1 MWKRQNPK
9 IRLSQR
15 LMLYLPWDQDVTKQI
30 NQAFTNDRIHIH
42 LKHNCRPFVEGK
54 DTYLNTILPATT
66 SNIYTLIHFSKST
79 RICTFFFDNVSTH
92 DSHPLQHGTFSNLSN
107 GMGFRMSTIR
117 ISTCILLSL
126 NSKLILDQSRGT
138 RNCKMFLVSCHYH

>member
-1 MWKRQNPK
+1 MTEFTFIWSITVGLLWK
-9 IRLSQR
+9 
-15 LMLYLPWDQDVTKQI
+15 
-30 NQAFTNDRIHIH
+30 
-42 LKHNCRPFVEGK
+42 GK

-79 RICTFFFDNVSTH
+79 GICTFFFDNVSTH

-107 GMGFRMSTIR
+107 ALGFRMSTIR

-138 RNCKMFLVSCHYH
+138 KNCKMFLVSCHYHWKKTKQKTLRNTLFITCPFEKADKLFWQL